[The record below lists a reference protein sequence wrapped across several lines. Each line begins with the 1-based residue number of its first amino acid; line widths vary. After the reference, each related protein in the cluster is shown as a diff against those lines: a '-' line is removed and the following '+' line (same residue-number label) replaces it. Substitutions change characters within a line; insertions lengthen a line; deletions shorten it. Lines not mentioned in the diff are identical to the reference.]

1 MRIKHPSA
9 RAGHDIP
16 VSLHCSPPAAAHNN
30 VPSARAYM
38 LLTYDRTTLD
48 LVREISYSRVLKRS
62 NEGIAIRAR

>member
-1 MRIKHPSA
+1 
-9 RAGHDIP
+9 
-16 VSLHCSPPAAAHNN
+16 
-30 VPSARAYM
+30 M